1 MLSLCWGR
9 PPVETTPGS
18 SKGLIYY
25 GVYRLNYG
33 VFTGPSRMTAQDAV
47 RAARDEGLLEGERR
61 GSLTVLTAYVELHW
75 GIRTQLSSGT
85 C

>member
-1 MLSLCWGR
+1 
-9 PPVETTPGS
+9 
-18 SKGLIYY
+18 
-25 GVYRLNYG
+25 
-33 VFTGPSRMTAQDAV
+33 MTAQDAV